1 MTTLSTT
8 QTNTFAFTGTIE
20 FVTVQTA
27 GYYDITADGAQGG
40 EGHINRATTR
50 GGGGLGA
57 MASGEI
63 YLAQGA
69 VLEIVVGGEGGSSR
83 SGGGGGG
90 GGSFVIETNSGS
102 GAVDINEMIAG
113 GGGGGDDPDVGG
125 GGRTQPTGGNGG
137 ATSAAV
143 AEKPAPRAKPGKAP
157 SVPRPAAAAGLPAA
171 MAVYPQRPEAFQAT

>member
-8 QTNTFAFTGTIE
+8 QTNTFASTGTIE

-40 EGHINRATTR
+40 GGHFGLGDTEA
-50 GGGGLGA
+50 GGLGA

-63 YLAQGA
+63 YLAAGA
-69 VLEIVVGGEGGSSR
+69 TLEIVVGGEGGSSR

-102 GAVDINEMIAG
+102 GAVDINEVIAG
-113 GGGGGDDPDVGG
+113 GGGGGIGASDDVGG

-137 ATSAAV
+137 ATYGGGG
-143 AEKPAPRAKPGKAP
+143 GKAG
-157 SVPRPAAAAGLPAA
+157 AAGQGGAALPAA
-171 MAVYPQRPEAFQAT
+171 RAVQPAISQRPEAFQAT

>member
-40 EGHINRATTR
+40 RGDIGGGTG

-90 GGSFVIETNSGS
+90 GSFVIETNSGS

-113 GGGGGDDPDVGG
+113 GGG
-125 GGRTQPTGGNGG
+125 
-137 ATSAAV
+137 
-143 AEKPAPRAKPGKAP
+143 
-157 SVPRPAAAAGLPAA
+157 
-171 MAVYPQRPEAFQAT
+171 